1 MPSLPPAAELYLQF
15 TRRFE
20 QASAKYMVRG
30 SVAAMLY
37 SLPRFTNDIDLIAH
51 LDAAGAVRLPQL
63 FPADE
68 YYCPPTEIITSEAIR
83 ERRGHFNILHIASG
97 FKADVYLCGHDPFQ
111 KWALDHSHRVELGDS
126 SLVLAPIEYVIV
138 MKLEFFREGKSEKH
152 LRDIRAMLE
161 VSPQMIDMARLEQ
174 IISER
179 ELNEE
184 WRKAHSISL

>member
-1 MPSLPPAAELYLQF
+1 
-15 TRRFE
+15 
-20 QASAKYMVRG
+20 
-30 SVAAMLY
+30 
-37 SLPRFTNDIDLIAH
+37 
-51 LDAAGAVRLPQL
+51 LPQL

-97 FKADVYLCGHDPFQ
+97 FKADVYLCGQDRFQ
-111 KWALDHSHRVELGDS
+111 RWALDHSHRVELGDS